1 MSKKTK
7 TYASIGKV
15 DYYARRQKNI
25 RLSLRDSQ
33 IRVSYP
39 FHLSFKQVEK
49 FLKTKV
55 EWILKNK
62 IEESELKDG
71 LNIGRKHRLEIS
83 DDCPKPLIKNGV
95 IRVCRNH
102 DCVKILIKKALKTEA
117 EEYVLPLVD
126 AAIEKTNLKPQKIR
140 IRYMRTQWG
149 SCTSQKNI
157 GLNSALVYLPDELIE
172 YIIIHELCHLKFLN
186 HSDQFWRLVAQ
197 NLPYH
202 QDLKKSLKKYRIG
215 LTDKPPA

>member
-7 TYASIGKV
+7 IYTPIGKV

-33 IRVSYP
+33 IRISYP
-39 FHLSFKQVEK
+39 YHLSFRQVEK
-49 FLKTKV
+49 FLKTKI

-62 IEESELKDG
+62 SEESELRDG
-71 LNIGRKHRLEIS
+71 LKIGRKHRLEIS
-83 DDCPKPLIKNGV
+83 DDCQKPLIKNGI
-95 IRVCRNH
+95 IRVYRNH
-102 DCVKILIKKALKTEA
+102 DCAKKLIKKALKSEA
-117 EEYVLPLVD
+117 EEYILPLVD
-126 AAIEKTNLKPQKIR
+126 TVIEKTNLKPQKIR

-157 GLNSALVYLPDELIE
+157 SLNSALIYLPDELIE

-197 NLPYH
+197 NLPNH

-215 LTDKPPA
+215 LIVKPPA